1 MDQGTLPLTATVTAQ
16 DVLPALDVFPLSP
29 FVTYEAWSQS
39 TFDLTS
45 GVIRPDQGAVDFPA
59 TDPNLD
65 PLLAPRLAV
74 GSPMSGLGD
83 AYADLPPNPIAEEP
97 VTTML
102 PSVARFPYFVEK
114 VEFPFISTFDGENW
128 ARMKRY
134 MVMLSARSPVIA
146 SAISAVEA
154 LYEAEELGQETSNA
168 ISLYY
173 AAKADH
179 AKMLRFQEPDLEFTF
194 IVMALLACFEVVSQ
208 QDTVPTMMKSEGPF
222 VIKLERWIQQR
233 PWPPVVCRIETWLKL
248 LHVKALHLGGRGFM
262 SAKVS
267 HLFSYN
273 ATTLTPSLIFLDRD
287 PPPTSI
293 LYDGLAS
300 PLFEFYIQTQQIG
313 ASICGLNRHH
323 RSRGTLADE
332 SEVDQTAL
340 KIRQQL
346 ALLRQQAP
354 SLLRLSRDQLQALV
368 PESLLDKLSTLID
381 LCNAA
386 YQIEIVD
393 LGRAH
398 GQWLTPTP
406 EAQEALRQ
414 VRRIVDD
421 NVARNHAAVNPGFM
435 WPIFFYALEADQEGG
450 NWAVQM
456 LQRVQKPIYQSDF
469 MARFLAAV
477 VELQGQRSDRVDC
490 RYLCT
495 QKFGIAPPFI

>member
-1 MDQGTLPLTATVTAQ
+1 M
-16 DVLPALDVFPLSP
+16 LPALGDFPLSP

-39 TFDLTS
+39 MFDLAS
-45 GVIRPDQGAVDFPA
+45 GGRLDQSVEFASSVRTP
-59 TDPNLD
+59 D
-65 PLLAPRLAV
+65 PLLAPGLAV
-74 GSPMSGLGD
+74 EPSVSRLGD
-83 AYADLPPNPIAEEP
+83 AYGDTRLNIVAESSSTAEPI
-97 VTTML
+97 L
-102 PSVARFPYFVEK
+102 GQYPYFVEK

-128 ARMKRY
+128 ARIKRY

-154 LYEAEELGQETSNA
+154 LSKAEDLGHETSDA
-168 ISLYY
+168 IAQYH
-173 AAKADH
+173 AARAEH
-179 AKMLRFQEPDLEFTF
+179 AKMLRFQAPDLECTF
-194 IVMALLACFEVVSQ
+194 LVMALLACFEAISQ
-208 QDTVPTMMKSEGPF
+208 QDTVPIMMKSEGPF

-267 HLFSYN
+267 HLFSCN
-273 ATTLTPSLIFLDRD
+273 SGPAPSLIFLDRD
-287 PPPTSI
+287 PLPASI

-313 ASICGLNRHH
+313 ALICGLNRHH

-332 SEVDQTAL
+332 SEVDQMAS

-354 SLLRLSRDQLQALV
+354 SLLRLSREQLQTVV
-368 PESLLDKLSTLID
+368 PESLLDRLSMLID

-398 GQWLTPTP
+398 GQWLIPTP

-414 VRRIVDD
+414 VRRIVDE
-421 NVARNHAAVNPGFM
+421 NVTRNNGAVNPGFM
-435 WPIFFYALEADQEGG
+435 WPIFFYALEADPEGG

-456 LQRVQKPIYQSDF
+456 LERVKKPIYQSDF
-469 MARFLAAV
+469 MSRFLAAV
-477 VELQGQRSDRVDC
+477 VELQCQRSERVDC

-495 QKFGIAPPFI
+495 QRFGIAPPFI

>member
-1 MDQGTLPLTATVTAQ
+1 MDQEGLPVNATATTQ
-16 DVLPALDVFPLSP
+16 DGLPALDDFPLSP

-39 TFDLTS
+39 TFDLAS
-45 GVIRPDQGAVDFPA
+45 GLRLDEGVDFPA
-59 TDPNLD
+59 SDPNLD
-65 PLLAPRLAV
+65 PLLAAPRLSIQSLVSAPN
-74 GSPMSGLGD
+74 GTYRD
-83 AYADLPPNPIAEEP
+83 IQPNPMAESSSP
-97 VTTML
+97 AVPGPTGH
-102 PSVARFPYFVEK
+102 PYFVEK
-114 VEFPFISTFDGENW
+114 VDFPFISTFDGENW
-128 ARMKRY
+128 TRIKRY
-134 MVMLSARSPVIA
+134 MVMLSARSSVVA

-154 LYEAEELGQETSNA
+154 LYEAEELGNETSNA
-168 ISLYY
+168 VALYY
-173 AAKADH
+173 TAKSEH
-179 AKMLRFQEPDLEFTF
+179 ARLLRFQTPDLEVTF

-208 QDTVPTMMKSEGPF
+208 QDTVPTTMKSEGDF

-262 SAKVS
+262 STKVCL
-267 HLFSYN
+267 LF
-273 ATTLTPSLIFLDRD
+273 AHKAAPTPSLIFLDRD
-287 PPPTSI
+287 PPPASI

-313 ASICGLNRHH
+313 AAICGLNRHH

-332 SEVDQTAL
+332 SEVDQMAL

-346 ALLRQQAP
+346 SLLRQQAP
-354 SLLRLSRDQLQALV
+354 SLLRLSPVQLQSLV
-368 PESLLDKLSTLID
+368 PESLLEQLSTLID

-414 VRRIVDD
+414 VRRIVDE
-421 NVARNHAAVNPGFM
+421 NVTRNNGAVNPGFM

-456 LQRVQKPIYQSDF
+456 LQCVHKPIYQSDF
-469 MARFLAAV
+469 MSRFLAAV
-477 VELQGQRSDRVDC
+477 VELQCQRSDRVDC

-495 QKFGIAPPFI
+495 QRFGVAPPFI